1 MTMPPLKSESRAVSV
16 GRPHATEIVRSIAF
30 GLLAISLIPILLV
43 IGTGYAVGIMG
54 KPAAFSVVKKPE
66 QTKPV
71 RRADA
76 DKGGQAWNP

>member
-1 MTMPPLKSESRAVSV
+1 MPV

-54 KPAAFSVVKKPE
+54 KPAAFAVVKKPE
-66 QTKPV
+66 QAKPV

>member
-1 MTMPPLKSESRAVSV
+1 MPPPKSDSVAVSI
-16 GRPHATEIVRSIAF
+16 GRSEIVRSIAF

-54 KPAAFSVVKKPE
+54 KPAAFAVVKKPE
-66 QTKPV
+66 QAKAV

-76 DKGGQAWNP
+76 DKSGQGWNP